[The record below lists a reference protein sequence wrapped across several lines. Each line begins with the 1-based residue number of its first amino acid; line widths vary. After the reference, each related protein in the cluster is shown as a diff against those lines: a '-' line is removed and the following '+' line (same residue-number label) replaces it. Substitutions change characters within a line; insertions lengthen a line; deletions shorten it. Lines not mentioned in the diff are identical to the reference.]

1 MFLLIFYKQATI
13 FLSENRGG
21 GSRDLCLCS
30 LLYLYAVG
38 AISIV
43 LCTTNSWKPAGPG
56 HGTVAASTGDHT
68 FPNFAL
74 THVFWLDA
82 KLKVPCHFMLYFIS
96 SNVPVSRT
104 YLGDVRTVAVS
115 RAIKYEYYRQ
125 YLQDDTSISDVSLKW
140 HESRN
145 EYVK

>member
-1 MFLLIFYKQATI
+1 
-13 FLSENRGG
+13 
-21 GSRDLCLCS
+21 
-30 LLYLYAVG
+30 
-38 AISIV
+38 
-43 LCTTNSWKPAGPG
+43 
-56 HGTVAASTGDHT
+56 
-68 FPNFAL
+68 
-74 THVFWLDA
+74 
-82 KLKVPCHFMLYFIS
+82 MLYFIS
-96 SNVPVSRT
+96 SNVPVSGT